1 MAVYNGARFLD
12 QAINS
17 IRDQSYRNF
26 EFVIVDDGSKD
37 ATPEILS
44 RHAAKDTRI
53 QILIREENRGY
64 IDALNCGF
72 AAASGR
78 YVARMDQDDVAKP
91 FRLEMQ
97 LDFLEANPHITLVGG
112 AVEVI
117 DAESRVRDTIRLP
130 SHPEQVRHH
139 MRELGCAV
147 AHPTVLFRHGVLE
160 QVGGFRKV
168 YLHAEDYDLW
178 LRMLEKFDL
187 ANLDEVLLGY
197 RRHEASISHK
207 HAKQQALSAL
217 CARTTAQLRLQGRPD
232 PTSSM
237 DLITEAVL
245 RDLGVPQDAIDD
257 AIFLYLVN
265 MAESAIRCGL
275 CSAAAEFVRDAR
287 PYVRADKLARASLEL
302 NRKAAE
308 APAFPAEKRKHRTT
322 LLMTDPTAYWELFR
336 PGGCTH
342 NGKSNPSPALEDH
355 DERKD
360 GIDTDGLTL
369 SEILRRNRY
378 DTDKSDEYLR
388 NYERA
393 CGHLRGVP
401 IALLEIGVNK
411 GGSLLLWRDYF
422 TQAQIFGVDL
432 HPPADLFDSSG
443 RIRVVRGDQGDAAQM
458 DAIASQANP
467 FGFDIIIDDAS
478 HIGLLTAAAFQILFY
493 KHLKPGG
500 FYCIEDWGTG
510 YWESWS
516 DGARPAYSELVQF
529 ESRGNQFP
537 SHESGMVGLMKQLLD
552 ECALRDIL
560 HPKFGLQGNR
570 RSFIRSIHFSS
581 GLAIIE
587 KTLVDL
593 PGPDQPCERK

>member
-1 MAVYNGARFLD
+1 MSVYNGERFLD

-17 IRDQSYRNF
+17 IRIQSYSEF
-26 EFVIVDDGSKD
+26 EFVIVDDGSTD
-37 ATPEILS
+37 ATPTILS
-44 RHAAKDTRI
+44 AHATADSRI
-53 QILIREENRGY
+53 RILRQENRGL
-64 IDALNCGF
+64 IESLNRGF
-72 AAASGR
+72 AAATGT
-78 YVARMDQDDVAKP
+78 YIARMDADDLAKP
-91 FRLEMQ
+91 YRLEKQ
-97 LDFLEANPHITLVGG
+97 LDFLNKNPSIGLVGG
-112 AVEVI
+112 AVEII
-117 DAESRVRDTIRLP
+117 DAEARVLGTIRLP
-130 SHPEQVRHH
+130 SEPKRVRRH
-139 MRELGCAV
+139 MRELGCAL
-147 AHPTVLFRHGVLE
+147 AHPTVLFSRSILRDL
-160 QVGGFRKV
+160 GGFRKA
-168 YLHAEDYDLW
+168 YRHAEDYDLW
-178 LRMLEKFDL
+178 LRMLEKVDL

-197 RRHEASISHK
+197 RRHEASISFK
-207 HAKQQALSAL
+207 NAKQQALSAL
-217 CARTTAQLRLQGRPD
+217 CARTTAKFRLEGRPD
-232 PTSSM
+232 PTSNV

-245 RDLGVPQDAIDD
+245 RDLGIAQETIDN
-257 AIFLYLVN
+257 AIFDN
-265 MAESAIRCGL
+265 MVLQTEDAIRCGL
-275 CSAAAEFVRDAR
+275 CSVAAEFPRMAR
-287 PYVRADKLARASLEL
+287 PHAVEDKLAFTSLEL

-308 APAFPAEKRKHRTT
+308 APALPTEKRKHRTT

-336 PGGCTH
+336 PGGCTQ

-360 GIDTDGLTL
+360 GIETDGLTL

-393 CGHLRGVP
+393 WGHLRGVP

-422 TQAQIFGVDL
+422 TQGQIFGVDL

-443 RIRVVRGDQGDAAQM
+443 RIRVVRGDQGNAAQM

-467 FGFDIIIDDAS
+467 LGFDIIIDDAS
-478 HIGLLTAAAFQILFY
+478 HIGLLTAATFQILFY

-510 YWESWS
+510 YWESWP
-516 DGARPAYSELVQF
+516 DGARPAYSDLVQF
-529 ESRGNQFP
+529 KSSGNQFP

-587 KTLVDL
+587 KTL
-593 PGPDQPCERK
+593 G